1 MSWFCEE
8 IEIQLV
14 KLQIVSTDFV
24 SFQVGLRKTYTKEHY
39 CGGSIIAPL
48 YILTAAHCACVSY
61 NGQNV
66 PYSPSS
72 IFILAG
78 QREVRI
84 FPNSTQRSVE
94 QISIHED
101 YDSESMANDIALLR
115 MSSELSLNQDS
126 AINSIPLI
134 KEILQSGACIV
145 SGWGVTQ
152 YGAFSPNRML
162 ALVEVQ
168 FINFTQC
175 SKMYA
180 LDDIELTPGMLCA
193 GTFTGGKDAC
203 QGDSGGPLAY
213 KGMLAGVVSTGSG
226 CADPKFP
233 GVYSDI
239 VYFTNWIQKTMS
251 QMEPTTMYIATT
263 TSKLIATDTTLN
275 LINTTTTLSLYPTNA
290 SNTSTE
296 THFTEQSR
304 STTDSLLVTTHSV
317 ASMLLKRN
325 TSRILIVYI
334 ALYGFICLNVYL

>member
-1 MSWFCEE
+1 
-8 IEIQLV
+8 
-14 KLQIVSTDFV
+14 
-24 SFQVGLRKTYTKEHY
+24 
-39 CGGSIIAPL
+39 
-48 YILTAAHCACVSY
+48 
-61 NGQNV
+61 
-66 PYSPSS
+66 
-72 IFILAG
+72 
-78 QREVRI
+78 
-84 FPNSTQRSVE
+84 
-94 QISIHED
+94 
-101 YDSESMANDIALLR
+101 